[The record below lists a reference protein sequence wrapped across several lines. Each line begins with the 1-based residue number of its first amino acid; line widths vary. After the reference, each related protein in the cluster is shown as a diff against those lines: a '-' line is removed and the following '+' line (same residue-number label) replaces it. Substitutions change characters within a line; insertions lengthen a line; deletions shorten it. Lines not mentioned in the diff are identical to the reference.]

1 MAALRSFLRKR
12 CSTCNELMMT
22 RRLISTEPII
32 DSSSFAQRLR
42 DLPKDLPGTKIKR
55 EVSQLIGRTPL
66 VFLNKVTEGSGA
78 YIAVKQEMMQP
89 TSSIKDRPAFAMIN
103 DAEKK
108 NLISPGKTTL
118 IEPTSGNMGISMAF
132 MAAMK
137 GYKMVL
143 TMPSYTSLERRV
155 TMRAF
160 GADLILTDPTKGMGG
175 TVKKAYDL
183 LESTPNAFML
193 QQFSN
198 PANTQVHFETTG
210 PEIWEDT
217 LGKVDIFV
225 MGIGSGGTVS
235 GVGQYLKSQNP
246 NVQIYG
252 VEPAESNVLNGGKPG
267 PHHITGNGVGFKPDI
282 LDMDVM
288 EKVLEVSS
296 EDAVNMARELA
307 LKEGLMVGI
316 SSGANTV
323 AALRLARMP
332 ENKGKL
338 IVTVH
343 PSFGERYLSSVLFQ
357 ELRNEAENMQP
368 VIIEGK
374 KYLAAQFCIWCSR
387 VSSKL
392 PLMAALRSFLTKRCL
407 TYNEL
412 MMTRRLMSTEPIID
426 SPSFAQ
432 RLRDL
437 RTDLLDTK
445 IKREVYQLI
454 GRTPLVFLNKVTEGC
469 GAYIAVKQEMMM
481 PTASIK
487 DRPAFSMITDAEKKN
502 LISPGKT
509 TLIEPTSGNMGI
521 SMAFM
526 AAMRGYKM
534 VLTMPSYT
542 SLERRVTMRAFGA
555 GLVLT
560 DPTKGMEGTVKKAY
574 GLLESTPNAFM
585 LQQFSNPANT
595 QAHFETTGPEIW
607 EDTLGKVDIF
617 VMGIGSGGTVSG
629 VGQYLKSQNPNV
641 KIYGVEPAES
651 NVLNGGKPGPHHIT
665 GNGVGF
671 KPDILDMDVMEKVLE
686 VSSED
691 AVNMARELA
700 LKEGLLVGI
709 SSGANAIAA
718 LRLARMPE
726 NKGKLIVTVLPSFGE
741 RYLSSVLFQELRREA
756 ENLQPVAVD

>member
-1 MAALRSFLRKR
+1 MAALRSFLKKR
-12 CSTCNELMMT
+12 SLTCNELMMA
-22 RRLISTEPII
+22 RRLVSTEPII
-32 DSSSFAQRLR
+32 ESPFAQRLR

-66 VFLNKVTEGSGA
+66 VFLNKVTEGCGA

-89 TSSIKDRPAFAMIN
+89 TASIKDRPAMAMIA

-108 NLISPGKTTL
+108 NLIAPGKTTL

-132 MAAMK
+132 MATMK

-175 TVKKAYDL
+175 TVKKAYEL

-246 NVQIYG
+246 NVKIYG
-252 VEPAESNVLNGGKPG
+252 VEPAESNVLNGGKPGKLFVDLTSMLFPSG

-323 AALRLARMP
+323 AALKLARLP

-357 ELRNEAENMQP
+357 ELRKEAENMQP
-368 VIIEGK
+368 V
-374 KYLAAQFCIWCSR
+374 
-387 VSSKL
+387 
-392 PLMAALRSFLTKRCL
+392 
-407 TYNEL
+407 
-412 MMTRRLMSTEPIID
+412 
-426 SPSFAQ
+426 
-432 RLRDL
+432 
-437 RTDLLDTK
+437 
-445 IKREVYQLI
+445 
-454 GRTPLVFLNKVTEGC
+454 
-469 GAYIAVKQEMMM
+469 
-481 PTASIK
+481 
-487 DRPAFSMITDAEKKN
+487 
-502 LISPGKT
+502 
-509 TLIEPTSGNMGI
+509 
-521 SMAFM
+521 
-526 AAMRGYKM
+526 
-534 VLTMPSYT
+534 
-542 SLERRVTMRAFGA
+542 
-555 GLVLT
+555 
-560 DPTKGMEGTVKKAY
+560 
-574 GLLESTPNAFM
+574 
-585 LQQFSNPANT
+585 
-595 QAHFETTGPEIW
+595 
-607 EDTLGKVDIF
+607 
-617 VMGIGSGGTVSG
+617 
-629 VGQYLKSQNPNV
+629 
-641 KIYGVEPAES
+641 
-651 NVLNGGKPGPHHIT
+651 
-665 GNGVGF
+665 
-671 KPDILDMDVMEKVLE
+671 
-686 VSSED
+686 
-691 AVNMARELA
+691 
-700 LKEGLLVGI
+700 
-709 SSGANAIAA
+709 
-718 LRLARMPE
+718 
-726 NKGKLIVTVLPSFGE
+726 
-741 RYLSSVLFQELRREA
+741 
-756 ENLQPVAVD
+756 AVD